1 MYVKAPNQQ
10 VETFPYSLGLLRKD
24 NPNTSFPK
32 NPSDSLL
39 AEWDVYP
46 VTVGDKPTHVSY
58 EIAERDPEPMLVN
71 GSWVLGWTIR
81 TMTQE
86 EVDAVAGDVRAE
98 RNQKLTACDWTQL
111 TDSPLDATKKA
122 EYETYRQAL
131 RDVTSQAGFPTEITW
146 PIEPA

>member
-46 VTVGDKPTHVSY
+46 VTVGDKPAHESY
-58 EIAERDPEPMLVN
+58 EVAEQDPEPMLVN
-71 GSWVLGWTIR
+71 GAWVLGWTVR
-81 TMTQE
+81 TMTQAE
-86 EVDAVAGDVRAE
+86 IDSIADSVRE
-98 RNQKLTACDWTQL
+98 LRNKKLSVCDWTQL
-111 TDSPLDATKKA
+111 ADSPLDATKKA
-122 EYETYRQAL
+122 EYEAYRQAL
-131 RDVTSQAGFPTEITW
+131 RDVTSQAGFPTDVTW
-146 PIEPA
+146 PVEP

>member
-39 AEWDVYP
+39 AEWDVFP
-46 VTVGDKPTHVSY
+46 VTVGDQPAHASN
-58 EIAERDPEPMLVN
+58 EIAERDPEPTLIN
-71 GSWVLGWTIR
+71 DSWVLGWTVR
-81 TMTQE
+81 AMTQAE
-86 EVDAVAGDVRAE
+86 IDSLADSVRE
-98 RNQKLTACDWTQL
+98 LRNKKLSACDWTQL
-111 TDSPLDATKKA
+111 ADSPLDATKKA

-131 RDVTSQAGFPTEITW
+131 RDVTSQAGFPTDVTW
-146 PIEPA
+146 PVEPA

>member
-10 VETFPYSLGLLRKD
+10 VETFPYSIGLLRKD

-39 AEWDVYP
+39 AEWDVFP
-46 VTVGDKPTHVSY
+46 VTVGDKPAYASNEVADQN
-58 EIAERDPEPMLVN
+58 AEPTLTN
-71 GSWVLGWTIR
+71 GVWVLGWTVR

-86 EVDAVAGDVRAE
+86 EIDSIADSARVL
-98 RNQKLTACDWTQL
+98 RNKKLSSCDWTQL
-111 TDSPLDATKKA
+111 PDSPLDATKKA